1 MPQSTLLT
9 TGPLGGETPGAA
21 APNRME
27 INDFVKDE
35 KMFSLYIQ
43 ALQAMMD
50 TPQDEPDSFFQIA
63 GIHGLP
69 YVSWNG
75 VGEESSAE
83 AAGYCTHSS
92 VLFPT
97 WHRPYV
103 SLFEQIIQKHAIRI
117 AEQYV
122 TDVCCWRKAA
132 EDVRQPYWEWAKFS
146 IPPPE
151 VVSLQKV
158 AIQTSDGRRTL
169 VRNPLLRYRFQ
180 PVDPSFLGSFA
191 KWPTTIRYP
200 TSTSPAAKDD
210 VKRLLEVLQANQTD
224 LRSKTYAL
232 LTRARTWPD
241 FSCNAAGDGHST
253 ANSLEA
259 IHDSVHDAVGGTGHM
274 GDPAYA
280 GFDPIFMMHHCQVDR
295 LLSLWSALN
304 PDLWVS
310 EASETGGTF
319 TIPPR
324 SAVNEHTALTPFRCS
339 EEGFWSSSDVAGL
352 CPTQLGYSYP
362 DFNGLDLDDKASV
375 AMHIAE
381 VVNELYAPQIMRR
394 FLPPRMTPHRR
405 DRRPIRKSAHS
416 WHTGNHSAVSTRVV
430 KAYTVLEVP
439 VADDELMD
447 GYLVLVPEPP
457 RNFMP
462 DLLWEWTVRIRVKK
476 YTLGRSFSVLIFL
489 GSVPEHPDEWITSP
503 TYVGAHH
510 AFVNS
515 VPQRCANCVRRTSV
529 TIEGFVH
536 LNEAISRHTSAHF
549 FEPEVMKWYLQREL
563 SWRVRRMDGSL
574 VDPDSLESLEVAVFA
589 QPLTSPEYGSSF
601 FASGAPEYYPE
612 ITDDHI
618 GGSYIGL

>member
-1 MPQSTLLT
+1 MSSKSSLLLT
-9 TGPLGGETPGAA
+9 IGPLGGETSGAV

-43 ALQAMMD
+43 ALQIMMD

-75 VGEESSAE
+75 VGEESPAE

-103 SLFEQIIQKHAIRI
+103 SLFEQIIQKHAKRI
-117 AEQYV
+117 AEQYIIN
-122 TDVCCWRKAA
+122 VCCWREAA
-132 EDVRQPYWEWAKFS
+132 EDLRQPYWDWAKSF

-151 VVSLQKV
+151 VISLQEV
-158 AIQTSDGRRTL
+158 TIHTSDDRLTK

-180 PVDPSFLGSFA
+180 PIDQSFLGSFA
-191 KWPTTIRYP
+191 KWPTTIRHPTGTYP
-200 TSTSPAAKDD
+200 TAKDD
-210 VKRLLEVLQANQTD
+210 TKRLLA
-224 LRSKTYAL
+224 
-232 LTRARTWPD
+232 
-241 FSCNAAGDGHST
+241 CNAAGDGNST

-259 IHDSVHDAVGGTGHM
+259 IHDSVHDAVGGSGHM

-310 EASETGGTF
+310 EAAETGGTF

-324 SAVNEHTALTPFRCS
+324 SAVDEYTPLTPFRYS
-339 EEGFWSSSDVAGL
+339 EDSFWNSSDVAGL

-362 DFNGLDLDDKASV
+362 DFNGLDLDDKAAVSLR
-375 AMHIAE
+375 IAE
-381 VVNELYAPQIMRR
+381 IVNELYAPKIMQR
-394 FLPPRMTPHRR
+394 FLLRVPRMSSHRHNR
-405 DRRPIRKSAHS
+405 KSIRKSAHALAGKPS
-416 WHTGNHSAVSTRVV
+416 DTPAHVM
-430 KAYTVLEVP
+430 KAYTVFEVP

-457 RNFMP
+457 RNPMP

-476 YTLGRSFSVLIFL
+476 YEVGRSFSVLIFL
-489 GSVPEHPDEWITSP
+489 GSVPEHPDDWITSP

-515 VPQRCANCVRRTSV
+515 VSQRCANCVRRTSV

-536 LNEAISRHTSAHF
+536 LNDAISRHTSAHF

-563 SWRVRRMDGSL
+563 SWRVRRMDGSP

-601 FASGAPEYYPE
+601 FMSGTPEYYPE

-618 GGSYIGL
+618 GGS